1 MKRIINPFVYLGGG
15 RALAWGLAGLAA
27 ASVIATRLGLTFRGG
42 VSLGYGDW
50 PLWKTALAQLLVW
63 GIFATLLYL
72 CGLVLS
78 KSRIR
83 AVDVYG
89 TNLFARLPFIGV
101 MLLAALPGIRAYT
114 DSLLGM
120 TFTQAEAMIPPVS
133 VIFFALVVL
142 FVLVWYFVWTYNGY
156 VVSTN
161 LRKGRA
167 AVSFIVCYILAEVL
181 SALVWNLIF

>member
-1 MKRIINPFVYLGGG
+1 
-15 RALAWGLAGLAA
+15 
-27 ASVIATRLGLTFRGG
+27 
-42 VSLGYGDW
+42 
-50 PLWKTALAQLLVW
+50 
-63 GIFATLLYL
+63 
-72 CGLVLS
+72 
-78 KSRIR
+78 
-83 AVDVYG
+83 
-89 TNLFARLPFIGV
+89 